1 MGGGEGGTDC
11 DAAESVFQIKKLN
24 KRPQGQSWTPR
35 KEVVNVESRTG
46 CDTLLSSPGK
56 VGYFR
61 TFHTQKAETCKSRE
75 ASAPTLHSFILHQP
89 LKRMLP
95 TSTAGVA
102 VNILTSLWRRCYL
115 CWVIN
120 PVSHFWLPALV
131 WMSESPLFSP
141 NELSLANQPEA
152 G

>member
-1 MGGGEGGTDC
+1 M
-11 DAAESVFQIKKLN
+11 
-24 KRPQGQSWTPR
+24 
-35 KEVVNVESRTG
+35 ESRTG
-46 CDTLLSSPGK
+46 CDALLSSPGK

-61 TFHTQKAETCKSRE
+61 TLTLTEQKYANTGR
-75 ASAPTLHSFILHQP
+75 PLPPLHSFRLHQP
-89 LKRMLP
+89 LKRTLP

-102 VNILTSLWRRCYL
+102 VNSLTSLWRRCYL

-120 PVSHFWLPALV
+120 PVSHFWLPVLV